1 MPLMDA
7 IPKLKLLIPRLAS
20 DSDGEIVATVNAIAR
35 TLKSNGAD
43 LHDLAAAL
51 EANAKKNNAS
61 GSYTYQEKPKSKP
74 KPEPTNKWRE
84 VLNFCLEN
92 MEWLSE
98 REQKFVSDMDSN
110 LMKWGSP
117 TEKQGNWL
125 MSIYRK
131 LGGQE

>member
-51 EANAKKNNAS
+51 ETNSRNNNS
-61 GSYTYQEKPKSKP
+61 GGSYTYQEKPKSKP

-84 VLNFCLEN
+84 VLNFCMEN
-92 MEWLSE
+92 MDWLSE
-98 REQKFVSDMDSN
+98 REQTFVSDMDGN
-110 LMKWGSP
+110 LKKWGSP

-125 MSIYRK
+125 MSIYRQ